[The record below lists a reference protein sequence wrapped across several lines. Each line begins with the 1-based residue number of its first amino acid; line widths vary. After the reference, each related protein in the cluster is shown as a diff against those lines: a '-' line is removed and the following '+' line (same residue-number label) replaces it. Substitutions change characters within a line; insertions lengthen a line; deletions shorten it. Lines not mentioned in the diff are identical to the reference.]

1 VIARAAM
8 ASPPPMQREA
18 IRRAVVAIRAVG
30 TVRALALLRRLMRLA
45 AGNERWQP
53 LHIRLACRLD
63 VLLRARLDVLLL
75 NMLLL
80 NMLLLNRLLLNV
92 LRLLHVRLLLL
103 LARVERLRLA
113 RRERLAADGRL
124 LIVAVVIVVVGTIA
138 ARLAARLVI
147 GLALAKLLLRGRDQT
162 EIMLGVLRLVFG
174 CDRVSG
180 ALRITGKLE
189 ILLGDVR
196 CRSPNFHVRSI
207 GLVHA

>member
-1 VIARAAM
+1 
-8 ASPPPMQREA
+8 MQREA
-18 IRRAVVAIRAVG
+18 VRRAVVAIRAVG
-30 TVRALALLRRLMRLA
+30 TVRALALLRRLLMRLA

-53 LHIRLACRLD
+53 LNIRFACGLD
-63 VLLRARLDVLLL
+63 VLLRARLNVLGLNVLRL

-80 NMLLLNRLLLNV
+80 NMLLLNMLRLLHV
-92 LRLLHVRLLLL
+92 RLLHVRLLLL

-113 RRERLAADGRL
+113 RRERLTADGRL

-147 GLALAKLLLRGRDQT
+147 GLTLAKLLLRGRDQT
-162 EIMLGVLRLVFG
+162 EIMLGVLIIVFG
-174 CDRVSG
+174 CDRVAG
-180 ALRITGKLE
+180 TLRIAGKLE

-196 CRSPNFHVRSI
+196 CRSANFHVRSI

>member
-1 VIARAAM
+1 
-8 ASPPPMQREA
+8 
-18 IRRAVVAIRAVG
+18 
-30 TVRALALLRRLMRLA
+30 
-45 AGNERWQP
+45 
-53 LHIRLACRLD
+53 
-63 VLLRARLDVLLL
+63 VLLRARLDVLLLNMLLL

-162 EIMLGVLRLVFG
+162 EIMLGVLIIVFG